1 MPLWGCAT
9 ATLSIFTARIGLT
22 IDMGSVGKPSKGHA
36 GGGGGAVVVGGG
48 VVVVVVEL
56 VVVAGAL
63 LALPPPP
70 HAVRTNRHA
79 TARPIQRR
87 VLRGNVPCPLRATTA
102 ATRPLWRGTSG
113 RGGMPARSQELCQ
126 APGLEPEEA
135 PPSTELRRVEEVE
148 RSREL

>member
-22 IDMGSVGKPSKGHA
+22 IDTGSVGKPSRGHV

-63 LALPPPP
+63 FALPPPP
-70 HAVRTNRHA
+70 HAVRTNRQA
-79 TARPIQRR
+79 TKRPIQRR
-87 VLRGNVPCPLRATTA
+87 VLRGNVSCPLCATTA
-102 ATRPLWRGTSG
+102 ATRPLWRGAAG
-113 RGGMPARSQELCQ
+113 RGGMPPGSHELCQ
-126 APGLEPEEA
+126 SPGLEPEE
-135 PPSTELRRVEEVE
+135 PPAATELRRVEEVE